1 MVVLSDVKRKNQN
14 LMETTTKIGGE
25 NLNFNVNVLSLLLFL
40 GATRLRNATLMQG
53 VECAQMCVCVWISLM
68 WKSVADGRGS
78 DTGEIW
84 SWSTNQ
90 PKSAEWVRETCPFVF
105 FPLKS
110 MGHGWEGLKP
120 WLMAWETLCATLGS
134 RELAPNIMGPLCSGS
149 DIWKLNIWRASI
161 YLALS

>member
-68 WKSVADGRGS
+68 
-78 DTGEIW
+78 
-84 SWSTNQ
+84 
-90 PKSAEWVRETCPFVF
+90 
-105 FPLKS
+105 
-110 MGHGWEGLKP
+110 
-120 WLMAWETLCATLGS
+120 
-134 RELAPNIMGPLCSGS
+134 
-149 DIWKLNIWRASI
+149 
-161 YLALS
+161 